1 MPNHVYNTVTI
12 TAKTKEDLDAFLRKA
27 SAQEREFSYWN
38 FITPPAEALASGE
51 YWATR
56 GWVAGQESGNTPNN
70 WYNFN
75 TREWGTKWDVYDLE
89 FTRDNDLHA
98 RAAFCSAWSPPTPVF
113 EAIAEQHEELD
124 FSFYWEEE
132 QGWGG
137 EAYGTEGQFVIEKE
151 WDIPDSHAD
160 YVALDREDSCNCNQ
174 DDREYWFKDCPRAEV
189 PEHEGCN
196 CSHHQKEKVN
206 G

>member
-56 GWVAGQESGNTPNN
+56 GWVAGKETGHTPNN
-70 WYNFN
+70 WYEFN
-75 TREWGTKWDVYDLE
+75 TREWGTKWDTYDLHVE
-89 FTRDNDLHA
+89 SAPKSFYAT
-98 RAAFCSAWSPPTPVF
+98 FSSAWSPPEPVF
-113 EAIAEQHEELD
+113 QAMTEQHPELT
-124 FSFYWEEE
+124 FSFSWEEE

-137 EAYGTEGQFVIEKE
+137 EATGEGGEYSIDKE

-174 DDREYWFKDCPRAEV
+174 DDREYWYKDCPRAEV

>member
-1 MPNHVYNTVTI
+1 MPNHVFNNIAVVGSE
-12 TAKTKEDLDAFLRKA
+12 EDILAFRAKA
-27 SAQEREFSYWN
+27 SMNEREFSYWN

-56 GWVAGQESGNTPNN
+56 GWVAGKETGHTPNN
-70 WYNFN
+70 WYEFN
-75 TREWGTKWDVYDLE
+75 TREWGTKWDTYDLE
-89 FTRDNDLHA
+89 TSFA
-98 RAAFCSAWSPPTPVF
+98 PQAFYASFSSAWSPPLPVF
-113 EAIAEQHEELD
+113 EAMAEQHPELTFT
-124 FSFYWEEE
+124 FSWEEE

-137 EAYGTEGQFVIEKE
+137 EALGQSGDFSIYKE
-151 WDIPDSHAD
+151 WDIPESHAD

-174 DDREYWFKDCPRAEV
+174 DDREYWFKDCPPIEV